1 VYRASHEHQEEQP
14 PAADEETSLP
24 VSNGD
29 EAEAA
34 IDGPAAGTA
43 IEHGDVQVTVS
54 SFILSLVTTTV
65 R

>member
-1 VYRASHEHQEEQP
+1 MHRASHERQD
-14 PAADEETSLP
+14 DEETSLP

-43 IEHGDVQVTVS
+43 AEHDDVQVTLS
-54 SFILSLVTTTV
+54 SFGTLW
-65 R
+65 